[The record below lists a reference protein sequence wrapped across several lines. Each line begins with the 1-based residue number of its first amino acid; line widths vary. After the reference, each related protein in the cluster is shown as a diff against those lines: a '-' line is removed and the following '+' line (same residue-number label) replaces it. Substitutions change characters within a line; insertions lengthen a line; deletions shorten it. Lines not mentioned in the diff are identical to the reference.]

1 MQPKA
6 GGKLHLRLNTVARPI
21 ANKYREGKL
30 KSTLKRELKTAAG
43 LIAAESRTL
52 TGRIPPVHGRG
63 QRTSA
68 GREPRPAGRRS
79 EGRAQGNSPSGEC
92 YRRAI
97 VRPAV
102 RPRRDRRVW
111 CLRVPGRPCRAGS
124 RPAGDC
130 SQCPAVGALLRC
142 GVVARGARGPR
153 LMSATFPTR
162 LETRTK
168 ESNMCASRGAVRNP
182 QGVVKANA
190 GVVRRR
196 SPTRLIGAGRRMRVP
211 SGPLLTAGRWPWKS
225 ESAKEC
231 VTTHL
236 PNQSALKMDGAGAS
250 GLYPAVAAV
259 RARTGALCGDE

>member
-1 MQPKA
+1 MA
-6 GGKLHLRLNTVARPI
+6 AIRANGRACRVAL
-21 ANKYREGKL
+21 AL
-30 KSTLKRELKTAAG
+30 SAVAG
-43 LIAAESRTL
+43 LIAADLRTL

-68 GREPRPAGRRS
+68 GREPRPAGLRS

-196 SPTRLIGAGRRMRVP
+196 
-211 SGPLLTAGRWPWKS
+211 
-225 ESAKEC
+225 
-231 VTTHL
+231 
-236 PNQSALKMDGAGAS
+236 
-250 GLYPAVAAV
+250 
-259 RARTGALCGDE
+259 